1 MVGSVSYSR
10 PRVDMLTLGAGVLR
24 GVVWW
29 GGGVSYSRPRVDML
43 TLGAGVL
50 RGVVWWGRSLTAD
63 LGWTC

>member
-24 GVVWW
+24 GVVW
-29 GGGVSYSRPRVDML
+29 GGVSYSRPRVDML

-50 RGVVWWGRSLTAD
+50 RGVVWWGWSLTAD

>member
-1 MVGSVSYSR
+1 MGGSVSYSR

-29 GGGVSYSRPRVDML
+29 GGGGSYSRPRVDML

-50 RGVVWWGRSLTAD
+50 RGVVW
-63 LGWTC
+63 

>member
-1 MVGSVSYSR
+1 MWY
-10 PRVDMLTLGAGVLR
+10 
-24 GVVWW
+24 

-50 RGVVWWGRSLTAD
+50 RGVVWWGGGSLTAD

>member
-1 MVGSVSYSR
+1 MWY
-10 PRVDMLTLGAGVLR
+10 
-24 GVVWW
+24 

-50 RGVVWWGRSLTAD
+50 QGVVWGGGSLTAD

>member
-1 MVGSVSYSR
+1 MWYG
-10 PRVDMLTLGAGVLR
+10 
-24 GVVWW
+24 